1 MCLAW
6 EVGGA
11 GVQVHEDR
19 VAVMIECGA
28 VWVVDCALCFGILC
42 AFTSVLVPHGT
53 VV

>member
-11 GVQVHEDR
+11 GVQGPEDR
-19 VAVMIECGA
+19 VAATMSVELFGLLLC
-28 VWVVDCALCFGILC
+28 LCFAILC